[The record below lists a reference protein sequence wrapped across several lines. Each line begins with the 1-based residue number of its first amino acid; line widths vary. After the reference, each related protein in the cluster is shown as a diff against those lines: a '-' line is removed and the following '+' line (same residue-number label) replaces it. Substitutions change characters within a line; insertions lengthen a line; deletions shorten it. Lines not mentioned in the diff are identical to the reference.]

1 MSRLHRS
8 GIRGTPSS
16 SRSRGVGDEQ
26 VIQRNPEHELTVWGE
41 GRRPP
46 PHGRISFDDFMAW
59 LDEPTRA
66 EWSDGEVTIMS
77 PSNWQHQD
85 LQLLLAA
92 VLRWFVDG
100 SGIGR
105 VIAAPYQVKLPGP
118 RGPSREPDILYISSA
133 NPGIVHPTFFEGSP
147 DLAVEIVS
155 PDSVSRDH
163 VDKFREY
170 ERAGVQEYWIIDP
183 QNSRAA
189 LFSLSPAG
197 KFEPLP
203 QTDGVFSSRVL
214 NGFQL
219 RVDAL
224 WRQPLP
230 GLRPLLDEMGL
241 L

>member
-1 MSRLHRS
+1 M
-8 GIRGTPSS
+8 
-16 SRSRGVGDEQ
+16 
-26 VIQRNPEHELTVWGE
+26 IQRDPERDLTVWGE
-41 GRRPP
+41 GRRRP

-77 PSNWQHQD
+77 PSNWQRQD

-92 VLRWFVDG
+92 VLRWFVDLH
-100 SGIGR
+100 GIGR

-118 RGPSREPDILYISSA
+118 RGPSREPDILCISSE
-133 NPGIVHPTFFEGSP
+133 NPGIVHPTFFEGAP
-147 DLAVEIVS
+147 DLVVEIVS

-170 ERAGVQEYWIIDP
+170 ERAGVREYWIIDP
-183 QNSRAA
+183 QDSRAA
-189 LFSLSPAG
+189 FFALLPSG

-203 QTDGVFSSRVL
+203 QTEGVFSSRVL
-214 NGFQL
+214 SGLQL

-230 GLRPLLDEMGL
+230 GLRQLLDEMGL